1 MKLNG
6 FIPLWRT
13 LLDWEW
19 IDDPVILSVWVQ
31 CLLRA
36 SFRDSAWRGI
46 EIKRG
51 QLFTSSESLAKSCG
65 VSRQQV
71 RRALEKLQKSEN
83 LTSQS
88 TSQGL
93 LITVCKYEAYNA
105 VTEEINQPTNQP
117 STSVQPTIN
126 QPSTSVQPAIN
137 QPSTSVQPHLNNGN
151 KKNKE
156 TRKQEESL
164 TLPFDDQDF
173 ADAWSDWQQHRK
185 EKKKPLTPT
194 STKLQLQTLKEM
206 GLDRAIKA
214 IDYSIEKGWAG
225 IFESNQAPS
234 KTKASNFD
242 NGQGDRCDVYR

>member
-51 QLFTSSESLAKSCG
+51 QLFTSSESLAKFCG

-83 LTSQS
+83 LTSQP

-105 VTEEINQPTNQP
+105 VTEEINQP
-117 STSVQPTIN
+117 IN
-126 QPSTSVQPAIN
+126 QPSTSDQPAIN
-137 QPSTSVQPHLNNGN
+137 HILTMGIRT
-151 KKNKE
+151 
-156 TRKQEESL
+156 TRKQ
-164 TLPFDDQDF
+164 
-173 ADAWSDWQQHRK
+173 AN
-185 EKKKPLTPT
+185 KK
-194 STKLQLQTLKEM
+194 S
-206 GLDRAIKA
+206 R
-214 IDYSIEKGWAG
+214 
-225 IFESNQAPS
+225 
-234 KTKASNFD
+234 
-242 NGQGDRCDVYR
+242 

>member
-1 MKLNG
+1 MRLNG

-19 IDDPVILSVWVQ
+19 IDDPVIVSVWVQ

-105 VTEEINQPTNQP
+105 VTEEINQPINQP
-117 STSVQPTIN
+117 STNDQPTIN
-126 QPSTSVQPAIN
+126 QPSTN
-137 QPSTSVQPHLNNGN
+137 DQPHLNNV
-151 KKNKE
+151 NKE
-156 TRKQEESL
+156 TRKQGKQESSL
-164 TLPFDDQDF
+164 PLPFDDPDF
-173 ADAWSDWQQHRK
+173 ADAWNDWQQHRR

-194 STKLQLQTLKEM
+194 SIKLQFKTLKEM
-206 GLDRAIKA
+206 GVDRAIKA
-214 IDYSIEKGWAG
+214 IDFSIEKGYTG
-225 IFESNQAPS
+225 IFEPNQTPS
-234 KTKASNFD
+234 KSKASNFD
-242 NGQGDRCDVYR
+242 NGQGTTCDVYR

>member
-51 QLFTSSESLAKSCG
+51 QLFTSSESLAKCCG

-71 RRALEKLQKSEN
+71 RRALNKLQKSEN

-105 VTEEINQPTNQP
+105 VNEPINQP
-117 STSVQPTIN
+117 IN
-126 QPSTSVQPAIN
+126 QPATNDQPASN
-137 QPSTSVQPHLNNGN
+137 QPATNDQPHLNNGN
-151 KKNKE
+151 KENKE
-156 TRKQEESL
+156 TNKQEQSL
-164 TLPFDDQDF
+164 TLPFGDLDF
-173 ADAWSDWQQHRK
+173 ADAWNDWTQHRK
-185 EKKKPLTPT
+185 EKKKPLTTT
-194 STKLQLQTLKEM
+194 SIKLQLKSLQEM

-214 IDYSIEKGWAG
+214 IDFSIAQGYTG
-225 IFESNQAPS
+225 IFEPNQPAPNA
-234 KTKASNFD
+234 KKPKFD
-242 NGQGDRCDVYR
+242 NGQGTTCDVYR

>member
-1 MKLNG
+1 MRLNG

-36 SFRDSAWRGI
+36 SFRDSTWRGM

-83 LTSQS
+83 LTSES

-105 VTEEINQPTNQP
+105 LEDETNQQINQPP
-117 STSVQPTIN
+117 
-126 QPSTSVQPAIN
+126 TSVQPAFN
-137 QPSTSVQPHLNNGN
+137 QPSTSVQPHLNNE
-151 KKNKE
+151 NKE
-156 TRKQEESL
+156 TRKQQKQIHPDFDQFWANYPRREGKPKALQSWNREKPDIEIVL
-164 TLPFDDQDF
+164 NALAWQKKKWTDPKYIPLPATYLNQRRFEDE
-173 ADAWSDWQQHRK
+173 RPK
-185 EKKKPLTPT
+185 EKSIADSWT
-194 STKLQLQTLKEM
+194 SVTQYSLKN
-206 GLDRAIKA
+206 L
-214 IDYSIEKGWAG
+214 
-225 IFESNQAPS
+225 
-234 KTKASNFD
+234 
-242 NGQGDRCDVYR
+242 